1 MSKPKMIFLV
11 AQYFKKPK
19 PHVNTSQKG
28 WMDNPEN
35 VRFDEQ
41 VAISRGLRSKDMHAQ
56 VILDLSNKRVEKNS
70 FNDKDFDEIFKYF
83 FANYSE
89 YIIRV
94 MTELDPVYL
103 EQMVNELEKE
113 IEQLEANNIQ
123 DATINAE
130 TQTQ

>member
-11 AQYFKKPK
+11 AQYYKKPK
-19 PHVNTSQKG
+19 PHVNTSVKG
-28 WMDNPEN
+28 WMDNPDN
-35 VRFDEQ
+35 IRFDEQ
-41 VAISRGLRSKDMHAQ
+41 VAITRGLKNKDMHAQ

-70 FNDKDFDEIFKYF
+70 FNDKGFDEIFKYF
-83 FANYSE
+83 FANYHE

-94 MTELDPVYL
+94 MGELDPEYL
-103 EQMVNELEKE
+103 DQMMTEIEKEMEQMEA
-113 IEQLEANNIQ
+113 EQIQ